1 VLQFQQV
8 FARRLFYQSGSGF
21 SMQGAC
27 SKLFIVII
35 VFGIAVASPLQA
47 APQHT
52 RKKAAKTTVAPV
64 HPQAPAGPLKPLNL
78 DEIPASPPQVSYADG
93 QLTIVAQNSTLN
105 DILRAVHQQ
114 TGAVV
119 ETPGNANER
128 VMVHIGPGP
137 ARDVLATLLNGSHFD
152 YVMLGSAENPTAVA
166 HVILTAKSGGA
177 AETNPVQQANA
188 GQPAPPPQPDQDV
201 TQDVGTDDFASADD
215 EPQGEIPADQP
226 SPDADQAQQQPQ
238 QMPNGQVM
246 RSPEQL
252 LQELQQRQLQQQQ
265 NGGAP
270 TPAAPQGYPIPPDQ
284 QAPPQQQ

>member
-1 VLQFQQV
+1 
-8 FARRLFYQSGSGF
+8 
-21 SMQGAC
+21 MQAAN
-27 SKLFIVII
+27 SKLFV
-35 VFGIAVASPLQA
+35 VLMIALLGAAAVSPLQA
-47 APQHT
+47 APQRA
-52 RKKAAKTTVAPV
+52 RKHAGKAA
-64 HPQAPAGPLKPLNL
+64 PQPAQPQVPAGPLAPLNL
-78 DEIPASPPQVSYADG
+78 DEIPASPPQVSYANG

-119 ETPGNANER
+119 ETPGSANER
-128 VMVHIGPGP
+128 VMTHLGPGP
-137 ARDVLATLLNGSHFD
+137 ARDVLAALLNGSHFD

-177 AETNPVQQANA
+177 AAETNPVQQANA
-188 GQPAPPPQPDQDV
+188 GQPAPQQEQPEQDV

-215 EPQGEIPADQP
+215 EPQGDIPPDQAAP
-226 SPDADQAQQQPQ
+226 GDDQAQQQPPQ
-238 QMPNGQVM
+238 QLPNGQVM

-284 QAPPQQQ
+284 QAPPQPPQ

>member
-1 VLQFQQV
+1 
-8 FARRLFYQSGSGF
+8 
-21 SMQGAC
+21 MQAAY
-27 SKLFIVII
+27 SKLCVLIT
-35 VFGIAVASPLQA
+35 IALLGAAVVSPLQA
-47 APQHT
+47 APQRT
-52 RKKAAKTTVAPV
+52 RKRAAKAAAQPAQ
-64 HPQAPAGPLKPLNL
+64 PQVPAGPLAPLNL
-78 DEIPASPPQVSYADG
+78 DEIPASPPQVSYANG
-93 QLTIVAQNSTLN
+93 QLTIVAQNSTLS

-128 VMVHIGPGP
+128 VMTHLGPGP
-137 ARDVLATLLNGSHFD
+137 ARDVLAALLNGSHFD
-152 YVMLGSAENPTAVA
+152 YVMLGSADNPTAVA

-177 AETNPVQQANA
+177 AAEPNPVQQANA
-188 GQPAPPPQPDQDV
+188 GQPAPQQEQADQDV

-215 EPQGEIPADQP
+215 EPQGEVPPDQP
-226 SPDADQAQQQPQ
+226 APGDDQAQQQQPQ

-284 QAPPQQQ
+284 QGQPQPPQ

>member
-1 VLQFQQV
+1 MQA
-8 FARRLFYQSGSGF
+8 ARSNFF
-21 SMQGAC
+21 V
-27 SKLFIVII
+27 VIT
-35 VFGIAVASPLQA
+35 IALLGLAVVSPLQA
-47 APQHT
+47 ATQRA
-52 RKKAAKTTVAPV
+52 RKHAAKSAPQPAQ
-64 HPQAPAGPLKPLNL
+64 PQVPAGPLSPLNL
-78 DEIPASPPQVSYADG
+78 DEIPAIPPQVSYANG
-93 QLTIVAQNSTLN
+93 QLTIVAQNSTLG

-128 VMVHIGPGP
+128 VMIRLGPGP
-137 ARDVLATLLNGSHFD
+137 ARDVLAALLNGSHFD
-152 YVMLGSAENPTAVA
+152 YVMLGSAENPSAVA

-177 AETNPVQQANA
+177 AAEANPVQQANA
-188 GQPAPPPQPDQDV
+188 GQPAPQQEQAEQDV

-215 EPQGEIPADQP
+215 EPQGEVPPDQP
-226 SPDADQAQQQPQ
+226 APGDDQAQQQPQ

-284 QAPPQQQ
+284 QAPPQPPQ

>member
-1 VLQFQQV
+1 
-8 FARRLFYQSGSGF
+8 
-21 SMQGAC
+21 MQGIR
-27 SKLFIVII
+27 SKLFIALII
-35 VFGIAVASPLQA
+35 LGIAVASPLQA
-47 APQHT
+47 ASQHT
-52 RKKAAKTTVAPV
+52 HKRAAKAAAAPV
-64 HPQAPAGPLKPLNL
+64 QPQAPAGPLKPLNL
-78 DEIPASPPQVSYADG
+78 DEIPATPPQVSYGNG
-93 QLTIVAQNSTLN
+93 QLTIVAQNSTLS

-114 TGAVV
+114 TGAIV

-137 ARDVLATLLNGSHFD
+137 ARDVLASLLNGSHFD
-152 YVMLGSAENPTAVA
+152 YVMLGSAENPTAVS
-166 HVILTAKSGGA
+166 HVILTAKSGA
-177 AETNPVQQANA
+177 AEPNANPVQQANA
-188 GQPAPPPQPDQDV
+188 GQPAAAPDGEQQDV

-226 SPDADQAQQQPQ
+226 APDVDQAQQQPQ

-284 QAPPQQQ
+284 QQPDGQAPPQ

>member
-1 VLQFQQV
+1 MQATRSNL
-8 FARRLFYQSGSGF
+8 FALI
-21 SMQGAC
+21 
-27 SKLFIVII
+27 L
-35 VFGIAVASPLQA
+35 IALLGVAAVTPLNA
-47 APQHT
+47 APQRT
-52 RKKAAKTTVAPV
+52 RKHMAKATAQPAQ
-64 HPQAPAGPLKPLNL
+64 PQIPAGPLKPLNL
-78 DEIPASPPQVSYADG
+78 DEIPATPPQVSYANG
-93 QLTIVAQNSTLN
+93 QLTIVAQNSTLS
-105 DILRAVHQQ
+105 DILNAVHRQ

-128 VMVHIGPGP
+128 VVVHLGPGP

-177 AETNPVQQANA
+177 AAENNPVQQANA
-188 GQPAPPPQPDQDV
+188 AQQAPQQEQAEQDV

-215 EPQGEIPADQP
+215 EPQGDIPADQP
-226 SPDADQAQQQPQ
+226 APADDQAQQQQQPQ
-238 QMPNGQVM
+238 QFPNGQVM

-284 QAPPQQQ
+284 QAPQPPQ